1 MTGLRHWLHENY
13 PEIYREYERS
23 LIPKNCPRGKESFV
37 CLDCQYAIL
46 ATTTDEKNRCEIF
59 PNSPLE
65 TFIPSPSCKWDS
77 EETRKEFEDV
87 YQTIRAMDK
96 KIYNTQENLDS
107 RINFYRAKIEDLYVK
122 AGWAYD
128 WGQTLNGRIADLH
141 VKVDGIEDR
150 TDKRI
155 DALVDRVEKL
165 EQYDSR

>member
-65 TFIPSPSCKWDS
+65 TFIPSPSCKWDKNNPETNKDNRQWWVATIVAKALS
-77 EETRKEFEDV
+77 GGFTTRTTKDLLISAANVVDYMMAEE
-87 YQTIRAMDK
+87 
-96 KIYNTQENLDS
+96 
-107 RINFYRAKIEDLYVK
+107 
-122 AGWAYD
+122 G
-128 WGQTLNGRIADLH
+128 
-141 VKVDGIEDR
+141 
-150 TDKRI
+150 
-155 DALVDRVEKL
+155 KL
-165 EQYDSR
+165 